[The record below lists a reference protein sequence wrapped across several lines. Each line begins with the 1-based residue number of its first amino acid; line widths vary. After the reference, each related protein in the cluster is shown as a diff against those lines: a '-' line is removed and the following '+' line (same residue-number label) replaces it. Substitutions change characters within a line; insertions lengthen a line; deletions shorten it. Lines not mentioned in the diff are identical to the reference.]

1 MANQIISGKSSSVV
15 RVGSTGFL
23 GVVVIPGAN
32 GQQSTQGDP
41 HSQLR
46 QQEQNNQQNSLG
58 GGQFGGAPP
67 GQCLTSDGNAGV
79 PTKIAPVTSGTLILG
94 SLCGTP
100 AATAGLGSGDVVTG
114 VNGHSVSSPSSLV
127 SILGVLH
134 KGQSVTVTWVTP
146 TDQTISRSMTL
157 AAAPP
162 A

>member
-1 MANQIISGKSSSVV
+1 VV

-32 GQQSTQGDP
+32 GQQSTQGNP
-41 HSQLR
+41 HSQLQ

-58 GGQFGGAPP
+58 NGQFGGAPA

-79 PTKIAPVTSGTLILG
+79 PTKIAPVSSGTLILG

-100 AATAGLGSGDVVTG
+100 AATAGLGSGDVVTS
-114 VNGHSVSSPSSLV
+114 VNGRAVSSPSSLV
-127 SILGVLH
+127 SILGLLH

-146 TDQTISRSMTL
+146 TDHTISKSMTL